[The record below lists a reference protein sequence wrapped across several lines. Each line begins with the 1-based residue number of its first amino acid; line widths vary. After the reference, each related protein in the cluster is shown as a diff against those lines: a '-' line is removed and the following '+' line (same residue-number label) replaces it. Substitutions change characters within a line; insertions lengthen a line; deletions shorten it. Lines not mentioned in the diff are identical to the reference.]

1 MADELR
7 FEVLGPVRAWRG
19 DAEIAL
25 GSPQQRSLLA
35 FLLLQDGTAVT
46 TAQLVAA
53 LWPDEPP
60 PAAVGMVRSYVS
72 RLRRALGPAVVASVA
87 GGYAVRLD
95 SPDDLDLTV
104 FRRLLATARRSDG
117 DPAATALRSAL
128 ALWRGT
134 PLAGVAAD
142 FAEFERVRLAELRL
156 TALEDLAA
164 ADIDAGRPAEAA
176 ADLAELVAEEPLRE
190 RPRELLMLALYRSGR
205 QADALAV
212 FADVQHR
219 LSEELGLYPGPGL
232 QELQRRILTA
242 EPVPP
247 APAAPTAPA
256 AAPVEPQLTPSF
268 TGSVQRPCQLPPDL
282 PEFVGRHEELAVA
295 AATLTPSSGT
305 VPVLGVDG
313 LARIGKTTFAVH
325 LGRSLPMEFP
335 DGHLFVDLGT
345 SADPL
350 AELLRGLG
358 VRAGELPDSTGERA
372 TLWRTLSAGRRLLV
386 VLDDARDG
394 DQVRSLLPGAGG
406 AAVVVTARQRL
417 YGLAATRWLTLGV
430 LPDGDALALFERLV
444 GAERLRAEPDAVATL
459 LTQAGGLP
467 QVVQALGE
475 RIASRPDW
483 TLRAAVERLHAPEP
497 DAPVRAPE
505 CSSIE
510 DPYDAMLIGLVPE
523 QTRAFLLLA
532 VPEVVEITPS
542 FAAEVLG
549 LPLGEAADLV
559 ESLVDVHLL
568 TATGPDTYAYVA
580 PLRRFARNR
589 ARESYGPGRPVRIV
603 EAIA

>member
-19 DAEIAL
+19 DDEIAL

-35 FLLLQDGTAVT
+35 YLLLQHGTPVT
-46 TAQLVAA
+46 TAQLVGA
-53 LWPDEPP
+53 LWDAAPP

-72 RLRRALGPAVVASVA
+72 RLRRTLGSEIVASVA
-87 GGYAVRLD
+87 GGYAARPAAID
-95 SPDDLDLTV
+95 RTE
-104 FRRLLATARRSDG
+104 FERLLGAARSARVAGDDAAT
-117 DPAATALRSAL
+117 ATALRSAL
-128 ALWRGT
+128 ALWQGT
-134 PLAGVAAD
+134 PLAGVTAD

-164 ADIDAGRPAEAA
+164 ADIGAGRLAEAA

-212 FADVQHR
+212 FADVQRR
-219 LSEELGLYPGPGL
+219 LSDELGLYPGPDL
-232 QELQRRILTA
+232 RAMQRRILTA
-242 EPVPP
+242 DPSHDAPV
-247 APAAPTAPA
+247 APAAPAAPA
-256 AAPVEPQLTPSF
+256 AEPQLPASF
-268 TGSVQRPCQLPPDL
+268 TGSVVRPCQLPPDL
-282 PEFVGRHEELAVA
+282 PAFVGRHDELAA
-295 AATLTPSSGT
+295 AAAALTPSAGT
-305 VPVLGVDG
+305 VPVVGVDG

-325 LGRSLPMEFP
+325 LGRGLPAFS

-350 AELLRGLG
+350 AELLRGIG
-358 VRAGELPDSTGERA
+358 VPAGELPDSAGERA
-372 TLWRTLSAGRRLLV
+372 TLWRTLSADRRLLV

-394 DQVRSLLPGAGG
+394 EQVRSLLPGAGG
-406 AAVVVTARQRL
+406 AAVLVTARQRL
-417 YGLAATRWLTLGV
+417 YGLPVARWVTLGP
-430 LPDGDALALFERLV
+430 LPDGDALALIERLV
-444 GAERLRAEPDAVATL
+444 GADRLQAEPDAVRTL

-475 RIASRPDW
+475 RVASRPDW
-483 TLRAAVERLHAPEP
+483 TLAAAVERLHGPERG
-497 DAPVRAPE
+497 APVRAPE

-510 DPYDAMLIGLVPE
+510 DPYDTMLLGLVPE

-532 VPEVVEITPS
+532 VPEAPEITPAL
-542 FAAEVLG
+542 AAQVLG
-549 LPLGEAADLV
+549 LPLAEASELV
-559 ESLVDVHLL
+559 ESLVDLHLL
-568 TATGPDTYAYVA
+568 TATGPDTYAYPA

-589 ARESYGPGRPVRIV
+589 ARDSFGPARPVRIV